1 MRIRLYR
8 TLVRHKPLGE
18 SYCERV
24 GRRYTPR
31 MPKGHIKEALETQR
45 PQDNS
50 IARNV
55 KDVSNALSILEDHRV
70 QTNPFGG
77 NVSGEN
83 SYRRAERIASA
94 LHLVTNHIADHEP
107 LRASIRSLGVRLLE
121 RMLELRSGF
130 RVSTS
135 ERGQSVL
142 AEIREGISLV
152 RLLAISGYISTQNA
166 QALVEALDDLG
177 SLIVVSQRSNLAE
190 QVTFTRAEL
199 TPPVQ
204 MDMSNMRG
212 SLIRTERVKKEV
224 KKDSNKHYAQSQG
237 SKERGE
243 RIMDILRSGGV
254 LGIKDISVNLPQYSE
269 KMIQR
274 ELVEL
279 VEGGKVVK
287 TGEKRWSRYEINSA
301 S

>member
-1 MRIRLYR
+1 
-8 TLVRHKPLGE
+8 
-18 SYCERV
+18 
-24 GRRYTPR
+24 
-31 MPKGHIKEALETQR
+31 MPKGHIKEVSETQR
-45 PQDNS
+45 PNDNS
-50 IARNV
+50 VARNV

-83 SYRRAERIASA
+83 SYRRAERLASA

-152 RLLAISGYISTQNA
+152 RLLAIAGYISTQNA

-190 QVTFTRAEL
+190 QVIFSRAEL

-204 MDMSNMRG
+204 TDTSNTKG
-212 SLIRTERVKKEV
+212 NINRTERITRNPI
-224 KKDSNKHYAQSQG
+224 KDINKVRTSSNG

-254 LGIKDISVNLPQYSE
+254 LGIKDISMNLPEYSE

-279 VEGGKVVK
+279 VDIGKVRK
-287 TGEKRWSRYEINSA
+287 TGEKRWSRYQVGGIS
-301 S
+301 

>member
-1 MRIRLYR
+1 
-8 TLVRHKPLGE
+8 
-18 SYCERV
+18 
-24 GRRYTPR
+24 
-31 MPKGHIKEALETQR
+31 MPKGHIKEVLETPR
-45 PQDNS
+45 PQDNPV
-50 IARNV
+50 ARNI

-77 NVSGEN
+77 NISGEN
-83 SYRRAERIASA
+83 SYRRAERLASA

-107 LRASIRSLGVRLLE
+107 LRSSIRSLGVRLLE

-190 QVTFTRAEL
+190 QVIFSRAEL

-204 MDMSNMRG
+204 TDTSYTRG
-212 SLIRTERVKKEV
+212 VVNRTERVMKNYV
-224 KKDSNKHYAQSQG
+224 KDTIKPPARNTG
-237 SKERGE
+237 SLERGE

-254 LGIKDISVNLPQYSE
+254 LGIKDIAMNLPQYSE

-274 ELVEL
+274 ELVDL
-279 VEGGKVVK
+279 VESGKVLK
-287 TGEKRWSRYEINSA
+287 TGEKRWSRYEIKVNS
-301 S
+301 

>member
-1 MRIRLYR
+1 
-8 TLVRHKPLGE
+8 
-18 SYCERV
+18 
-24 GRRYTPR
+24 
-31 MPKGHIKEALETQR
+31 MPKGHIKETLETQR
-45 PQDNS
+45 PSDAA

-55 KDVSNALSILEDHRV
+55 KDVSNALSILEDYRV

-83 SYRRAERIASA
+83 SYRRAERIVSA
-94 LHLVTNHIADHEP
+94 LHLVTNHVLEEEP
-107 LRASIRSLGVRLLE
+107 LRGAIRSLGVRLLE

-130 RVSTS
+130 RVATS

-166 QALVEALDDLG
+166 QAIVEALDDLG

-190 QVTFTRAEL
+190 QVIFTRAEL

-204 MDMSNMRG
+204 SDVSYAR
-212 SLIRTERVKKEV
+212 SLSPNRTERKQTTSQKDKVATVKNT
-224 KKDSNKHYAQSQG
+224 SS

-243 RIMDILRSGGV
+243 RIMDILRVGGV
-254 LGIKDISVNLPQYSE
+254 LGIKDIAMNLPQYSE

-279 VEGGKVVK
+279 VESGGVIK
-287 TGEKRWSRYEINSA
+287 TGEKRWSKYQIKGNS
-301 S
+301 

>member
-1 MRIRLYR
+1 
-8 TLVRHKPLGE
+8 
-18 SYCERV
+18 
-24 GRRYTPR
+24 
-31 MPKGHIKEALETQR
+31 MPKGQIKEVSETPR

-50 IARNV
+50 VARNV

-190 QVTFTRAEL
+190 QVIFSRAEL

-204 MDMSNMRG
+204 TDTSNTRV
-212 SLIRTERVKKEV
+212 SVNRTERVRKNTV
-224 KKDSNKHYAQSQG
+224 KDSNKTSIQAHG
-237 SKERGE
+237 SNERGE

-254 LGIKDISVNLPQYSE
+254 LGIKDISGNLPQYSE

-274 ELVEL
+274 ELVDL
-279 VEGGKVVK
+279 VEAGKVLK
-287 TGEKRWSRYEINSA
+287 TGEKRWSRYEIS
-301 S
+301 SIS

>member
-1 MRIRLYR
+1 
-8 TLVRHKPLGE
+8 
-18 SYCERV
+18 
-24 GRRYTPR
+24 
-31 MPKGHIKEALETQR
+31 MPKGHVKEVSETSR
-45 PQDNS
+45 PHDS
-50 IARNV
+50 AIARNV

-190 QVTFTRAEL
+190 QVIFSRAEL

-204 MDMSNMRG
+204 TDMSNIRG
-212 SLIRTERVKKEV
+212 SINRTERVKKSV
-224 KKDSNKHYAQSQG
+224 VRDSNKPVVQGQS

-254 LGIKDISVNLPQYSE
+254 LGIKDIAMNLPQYSE

-274 ELVEL
+274 ELVDL
-279 VEGGKVVK
+279 VETGKARK
-287 TGEKRWSRYEINSA
+287 TGEKRWSRYEINSN